1 MNDAAPPARLRLL
14 VLEDEALVSMLIE
27 DQLIELGFVV
37 VGPAATVKQALAL
50 CAMEPVDGALLDVNL
65 GGGQRSDPVADY
77 LERQNVPFLFVTGYG
92 PAGLDPRFADRAVLQ
107 KPFALPDLRREL
119 DALFFDPAAASANA

>member
-1 MNDAAPPARLRLL
+1 M
-14 VLEDEALVSMLIE
+14 
-27 DQLIELGFVV
+27 
-37 VGPAATVKQALAL
+37 L
-50 CAMEPVDGALLDVNL
+50 CAMEPVDGALLDINL

-92 PAGLDPRFADRAVLQ
+92 PAGLDHRFADRALLQ

-119 DALFFDPAAASANA
+119 DARFFDPAAASANA